1 MSSDAASAG
10 IGGAFEDVT
19 VSPVALERALWVLVG
34 VSLVGDVVTTFV
46 GLHLGLA
53 ESNPIAR
60 SAIEGYGLIGMLVL
74 KAFAIGVALGC
85 RRLLVQ
91 EYRPIVPAGL
101 AAPWTLAVV
110 INLYMIST
118 VV

>member
-1 MSSDAASAG
+1 MSSD
-10 IGGAFEDVT
+10 GAYSHHRIPVDVT
-19 VSPVALERALWVLVG
+19 PAGLERALWVLVAL
-34 VSLVGDVVTTFV
+34 SLVGDIVTTFA

-60 SAIEGYGLIGMLVL
+60 SAIDGYGLAGMIAL
-74 KAFAIGVALGC
+74 KAFAIGVGLAC
-85 RRLLVQ
+85 RPVLP
-91 EYRPIVPAGL
+91 EAYRPIVPAGL
-101 AAPWTLAVV
+101 AIPWTIAVG